1 MHRTEQ
7 IINGYVRL
15 TLQLKLRRTKKKK
28 KRKRGE
34 EGVNTLP

>member
-28 KRKRGE
+28 KKRKRGE
-34 EGVNTLP
+34 EGG